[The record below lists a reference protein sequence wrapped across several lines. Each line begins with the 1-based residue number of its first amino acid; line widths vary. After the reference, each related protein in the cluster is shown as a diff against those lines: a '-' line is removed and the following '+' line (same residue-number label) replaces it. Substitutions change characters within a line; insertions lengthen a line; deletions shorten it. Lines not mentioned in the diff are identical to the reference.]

1 MSAIIET
8 LTATLQAA
16 PDSWQCRLALVEA
29 LVAEERNDE
38 AFAVLEQVTVLPED
52 FDSRVKAGR
61 AYGLIDPASGFEVID
76 PILAEDPSNASAHL
90 ERARLCYRIGDH
102 EQGKRH
108 YFSALT
114 FDGNLSD
121 PELASAY
128 DASPDEPTAPAE
140 DFPEEEA
147 PALIE
152 PAAHPNAQS
161 SERGEVYYPA
171 PGEFPVITLREA
183 LGLQPTP
190 LVDPTSLPELPH
202 LQYEENVARHE
213 PVHTP
218 ESEYREELINV
229 AIQPQLNSELVTY
242 DYRSP
247 DDTVFEAPLTDD
259 DFFVGATRT
268 EDGQVIANLLEAI
281 RHHREENQSSMTL
294 ADRRNKILSVSAG
307 LSATVIICLLMLVVV
322 TSAPRPSPPQIVV
335 SAPAAKVEEIEKQVM
350 QKPKNIPTPAALT
363 SGAMAMDVMTT
374 NAVSDISMQTLD
386 TPGIG
391 MGEATLGMGFGSSM
405 TFGAGG
411 GSSAMFFGSKSSGQ
425 RFLFVL
431 DASISMQPNQV
442 KLRDDE
448 LAKTLK
454 TLRGVDYHVM
464 LFAGGA
470 YFAEKGW
477 GLKPTDTKPK
487 YGPTEFFSPEGDY
500 SFKAK
505 SLFSHSLAKADSSF
519 PAPKWIKATSSTT
532 RKSIAFVEES
542 KRFSGTDWDN
552 ALELAHL
559 MKPSPDVIFF
569 MSDGLDRELKV
580 SSILSNSKRK
590 GRPKINCIA
599 MQTDNGK
606 ESFAAIAKGSK
617 GTFTIVDKDG
627 ESIDGF
633 DYIENPEK
641 YKGRL

>member
-29 LVAEERNDE
+29 LVAEKRLEE
-38 AFAVLEQVTVLPED
+38 GFAVLEQVTVLPED
-52 FDSRVKAGR
+52 LESRVKAGR
-61 AYGLIDPASGFEVID
+61 AYGLIDPSSGFEVID
-76 PILAEDPSNASAHL
+76 AIIAEDPSNSLAHL
-90 ERARLCYRIGDH
+90 ERSRLCYRIGDH

-114 FDGNLSD
+114 FDGTLTD

-128 DASPDEPTAPAE
+128 DDQADTIAKATSVEGTPLDS
-140 DFPEEEA
+140 A
-147 PALIE
+147 PALSQTGSQ
-152 PAAHPNAQS
+152 AQS
-161 SERGEVYYPA
+161 QVREKIYYPS

-190 LVDPTSLPELPH
+190 LVDPNSLPALPT
-202 LQYEENVARHE
+202 LQYEENVTHYE
-213 PVHTP
+213 PIHTP
-218 ESEYREELINV
+218 KEAFREDLVNV
-229 AIQPQLNSELVTY
+229 AIQPQPDSDLVTY
-242 DYRSP
+242 DYRAP
-247 DDTVFEAPLTDD
+247 DESVFESPLTEDEI
-259 DFFVGATRT
+259 FVGATRT
-268 EDGQVIANLLEAI
+268 AEGHLIANLQEAI
-281 RHHREENQSSMTL
+281 RHHREKNESTMTI
-294 ADRRNKILSVSAG
+294 ADRRNKILSVLAG
-307 LSATVIICLLMLVVV
+307 LAVTAILCLLMLIIV
-322 TSAPRPSPPQIVV
+322 TASPLPKPPQIVA
-335 SAPAAKVEEIEKQVM
+335 SAPDETIEELETEVM
-350 QKPKNIPTPAALT
+350 TRPQNVPIPNAPTA
-363 SGAMAMDVMTT
+363 GAMAMDAVTT
-374 NAVSDISMQTLD
+374 TAVSDLSMQTSD
-386 TPGIG
+386 SPGIG
-391 MGEATLGMGFGSSM
+391 LGDSTMGMGFGSSM
-405 TFGAGG
+405 TFGTGG
-411 GSSAMFFGSKSSGQ
+411 GSSAMFFGSKSTGQ

-448 LAKTLK
+448 LERTLK

-477 GLKPTDTKPK
+477 GVKPVAGKPRFGPTD
-487 YGPTEFFSPEGDY
+487 FFSPKGEY

-505 SLFSHSLAKADSSF
+505 SLYEHSLAKADSSF
-519 PAPKWIKATSSTT
+519 PAPKWTKATSATT
-532 RKSIAFVEES
+532 RKSINFVKES

-552 ALELAHL
+552 ALEMAHL

-569 MSDGLDRELKV
+569 MSDGLDRKLNV
-580 SSILSNSKRK
+580 SSILSHSKRH

-599 MQTDNGK
+599 MQTAEGK
-606 ESFAAIAKGSK
+606 ESFAELAKGSK

>member
-29 LVAEERNDE
+29 LVAEERHDE
-38 AFAVLEQVTVLPED
+38 GFAVLEQVTVLPED
-52 FDSRVKAGR
+52 LDSRVKAGR
-61 AYGLIDPASGFEVID
+61 AYGLIDPSSGFEVID
-76 PILAEDPSNASAHL
+76 AIIAEDPAHALAHL
-90 ERARLCYRIGDH
+90 ERARLCYRIGDL

-114 FDGNLSD
+114 FDGSLTD
-121 PELASAY
+121 PELANAY
-128 DASPDEPTAPAE
+128 DSQPDTAAISVKGTP
-140 DFPEEEA
+140 PESA
-147 PALIE
+147 PALPQ
-152 PAAHPNAQS
+152 PAAHSQPQDL
-161 SERGEVYYPA
+161 EEVYYPA

-183 LGLQPTP
+183 LGLQPEP
-190 LVDPTSLPELPH
+190 LIDPTSIPALPS
-202 LQYEENVARHE
+202 LQYEENVTHYE
-213 PVHTP
+213 PIHTP
-218 ESEYREELINV
+218 DADFREELVNV
-229 AIQPQLNSELVTY
+229 AIQPQPDSELVTY
-242 DYRSP
+242 DYKAP
-247 DDTVFEAPLTDD
+247 DDSVFEAPLTEDEI
-259 DFFVGATRT
+259 FVGATRT
-268 EDGQVIANLLEAI
+268 ADGHLIANLQQAI
-281 RHHREENQSSMTL
+281 RHHREQNESSMTIE
-294 ADRRNKILSVSAG
+294 DRRNKLLSVFAG
-307 LSATVIICLLMLVVV
+307 LAATAIICLLMLIIV
-322 TSAPRPSPPQIVV
+322 TASPRPEPPQILA
-335 SAPAAKVEEIEKQVM
+335 SAPDEKLEELETEVM
-350 QKPKNIPTPAALT
+350 TKPQNVPTPAALT
-363 SGAMAMDVMTT
+363 AGAMAMDAVTT
-374 NAVSDISMQTLD
+374 SAVSDISMQTFD
-386 TPGIG
+386 SPGIG
-391 MGEATLGMGFGSSM
+391 MGDATMGMGFGSSM
-405 TFGAGG
+405 TFGTGG
-411 GSSAMFFGSKSSGQ
+411 GSSAMFFGSKSSGE

-477 GLKPTDTKPK
+477 GMKSTAGKF
-487 YGPTEFFSPEGDY
+487 GPTEFFGPKGEY
-500 SFKAK
+500 NFKAK
-505 SLFSHSLAKADSSF
+505 SLYEHSLAKADSSF

-532 RKSIAFVEES
+532 RKSIQFVKES

-559 MKPSPDVIFF
+559 MKPAPDVIFF
-569 MSDGLDRELKV
+569 MSDGLDRKLNI

-606 ESFAAIAKGSK
+606 ESFAEIAKGSR

-633 DYIENPEK
+633 DYIKDPEK